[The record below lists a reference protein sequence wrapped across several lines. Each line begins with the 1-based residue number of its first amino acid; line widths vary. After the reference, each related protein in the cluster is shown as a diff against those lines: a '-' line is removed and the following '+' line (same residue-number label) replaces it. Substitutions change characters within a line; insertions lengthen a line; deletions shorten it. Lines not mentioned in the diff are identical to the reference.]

1 MSRVGKNPVAIPDG
15 VTLTLDGNKLTVKG
29 KRGEMSY
36 LTADEIETIIAD
48 NEVTIKPRDKSK
60 RAKTMWGTTR
70 SLVENMVV
78 GVSEG
83 FTKVLE
89 IQGVGY
95 KAQAQGKK
103 LVLSLGFSH
112 DVDFPVPEGIEIK
125 TPQPTQIEI
134 TGSDRQKVG
143 QVAAEIR
150 SYRPPEPYKGKG
162 VRYAG
167 EYIIRKEGKKK

>member
-15 VTLTLDGNKLTVKG
+15 VTLTLDGNRLTVKG

-36 LTADEIETIIAD
+36 LTADEIETIIAE

-78 GVSEG
+78 GVSDG

-134 TGSDRQKVG
+134 TGNDRQKVG

>member
-1 MSRVGKNPVAIPDG
+1 MSRVGKNPIAIPDG
-15 VTLTLDGNKLTVKG
+15 VTVTLEGNKLIAKG
-29 KRGEMSY
+29 KRGELSY
-36 LTADEIETIIAD
+36 LTAVEIETIISD
-48 NEVTIKPRDKSK
+48 NEVTVKPIGNGR
-60 RAKTMWGTTR
+60 RARTMWGTTR
-70 SLVENMVV
+70 SLVENMVI

-83 FTKVLE
+83 FSKTLE

-112 DVDFPVPEGIEIK
+112 DVNFAVPEGIEIK
-125 TPQPTQIEI
+125 TPQPTQIDVSG
-134 TGSDRQKVG
+134 TDRQKVG

-150 SYRPPEPYKGKG
+150 AYRPPEPYKGKG